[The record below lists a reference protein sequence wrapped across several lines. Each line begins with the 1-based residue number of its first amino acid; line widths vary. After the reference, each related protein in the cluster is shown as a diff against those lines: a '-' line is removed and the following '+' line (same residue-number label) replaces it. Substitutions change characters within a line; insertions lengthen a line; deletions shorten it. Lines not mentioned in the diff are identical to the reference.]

1 MHPTPTFEPLAAF
14 VDAIPVNW
22 PVVVAEAANYRAQE
36 YSPIDCW
43 AFALDRDYARRVRI
57 ATPAYEATLHPLELE
72 RRALELEMTLLR
84 DKLLGA
90 HVNERGRITSRMAAY
105 SARLVEIEVLQ
116 NERVAA

>member
-36 YSPIDCW
+36 YSPVDCW

-72 RRALELEMTLLR
+72 RRHHETEMALLR
-84 DKLLGA
+84 GRFA
-90 HVNERGRITSRMAAY
+90 TFNERIEIDRKMKFHAD
-105 SARLVEIEVLQ
+105 RLAEIEALQ
-116 NERVAA
+116 SKRVAA